1 MPAVRPVRTLTQA
14 VTTGHHRS
22 SKL

>member
-1 MPAVRPVRTLTQA
+1 MPAVRAVRTLTQV